1 MKKNITRIILAL
13 MLFLTLPGCAGLSN
27 YSDSTDYDDGF
38 YHYGKG
44 KHDWT
49 YRY

>member
-13 MLFLTLPGCAGLSN
+13 MLFLTLSGYAGLSN

-38 YHYGKG
+38 YHYEKG

-49 YRY
+49 YMY